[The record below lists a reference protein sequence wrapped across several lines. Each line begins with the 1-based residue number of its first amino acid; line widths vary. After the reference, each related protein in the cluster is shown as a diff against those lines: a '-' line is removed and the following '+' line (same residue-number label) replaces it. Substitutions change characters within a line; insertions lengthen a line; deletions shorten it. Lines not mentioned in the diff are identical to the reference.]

1 MRAWRTNEAK
11 RAPGGGFSIGSRDA
25 KEAHFRPSASANV
38 RADARKQSE
47 QRGRCRRSPGA
58 FADAAAKGVAMTY
71 EDVLLLIA
79 ADEGQ
84 GIATYAKRAGVS
96 KTVMSHW
103 INELSD
109 RARHHKTPGLVA
121 WQPHPLKEREAQVFL
136 TPLGVLAAEQLQGRR
151 RP

>member
-1 MRAWRTNEAK
+1 MTAFIGRREFITLL
-11 RAPGGGFSIGSRDA
+11 GGAAGWPLAAGA
-25 KEAHFRPSASANV
+25 Q
-38 RADARKQSE
+38 QSE

-84 GIATYAKRAGVS
+84 GIAAYAKRAGVVS

-109 RARHHKTPGLVA
+109 RAPSQDARACGVA
-121 WQPHPLKEREAQVFL
+121 TAS
-136 TPLGVLAAEQLQGRR
+136 AEGAGGASVPRSKCRGGRR
-151 RP
+151 P

>member
-1 MRAWRTNEAK
+1 
-11 RAPGGGFSIGSRDA
+11 
-25 KEAHFRPSASANV
+25 
-38 RADARKQSE
+38 
-47 QRGRCRRSPGA
+47 
-58 FADAAAKGVAMTY
+58 MTY

-109 RARHHKTPGLVA
+109 RARHRKTPGLLA

-136 TPLGVLAAEQLQGRR
+136 TPLGGPQTQAHEILGRE
-151 RP
+151 

>member
-25 KEAHFRPSASANV
+25 KEAHFRLSASANV
-38 RADARKQSE
+38 RADARRQSE
-47 QRGRCRRSPGA
+47 QRRRCRRSPGA

-84 GIATYAKRAGVS
+84 GITTYAKRAGVS

-109 RARHHKTPGLVA
+109 RARHRKTPGLVA